1 MGEGSGDDSIPYDM
15 GNAEDAWVPNDD
27 DSEDMSQLMEDSK
40 IPLYDGCRTNWLV
53 ATVLLLNCFI
63 VFGVSIAFAN
73 EMLKLIKE
81 LLPPGN
87 SPPKSHYKAR
97 KYMAKMGLCYNSIHA
112 CKNGCCLFWKDL
124 KDVDKCPNCNKS
136 RYTANSTTRPVKV
149 LRHFPLIPRLKRM
162 FRCKRLAEL
171 SKWHATQIKEG
182 NHVEC
187 VPDSKAWNHIN
198 SMYPDFGS
206 KTRNIRLGMA
216 LDGVNPFSNQSLSHS
231 TWPVVLL
238 NCNLPH
244 RLVTKG
250 FFIILALLIP
260 GKESVTSEN
269 LDTYLAP
276 LVEELLE
283 LWEGVRAV
291 DVSSQGSDRNFSLRA
306 ILIWCIHDYPVYGLI
321 SGQVTKGWIQGM
333 FRMWS
338 KYEYQTLNIVGKKH
352 VPWTPSI
359 LTKKPSLL

>member
-231 TWPVVLL
+231 TWPVVLP
-238 NCNLPH
+238 NYNLPPW
-244 RLVTKG
+244 LVTKR
-250 FFIILALLIP
+250 FFIMLALLIP
-260 GKESVTSEN
+260 GKESITSEN

-276 LVEELLE
+276 LVEQLLE
-283 LWEGVRAV
+283 LWEGIRAV
-291 DVSSQGSDRNFSLRA
+291 DVSSQGNDRNFSL
-306 ILIWCIHDYPVYGLI
+306 
-321 SGQVTKGWIQGM
+321 
-333 FRMWS
+333 
-338 KYEYQTLNIVGKKH
+338 
-352 VPWTPSI
+352 
-359 LTKKPSLL
+359 